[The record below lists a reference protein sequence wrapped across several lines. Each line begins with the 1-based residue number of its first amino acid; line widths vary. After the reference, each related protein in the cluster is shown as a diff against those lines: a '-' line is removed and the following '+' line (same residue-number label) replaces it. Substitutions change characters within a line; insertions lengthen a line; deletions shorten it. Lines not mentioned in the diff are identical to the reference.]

1 MSHLGV
7 LSHSFVLSLCGMSI
21 EPIEFLTECV
31 PTISAKE
38 WGADS
43 IGPKVGG
50 ALFRWQGALG
60 DLDALAQ
67 RFWPVHLAL
76 HLQLTVIANETVKDK
91 LCRQNFLRRRNCEN
105 FKMGKQFQDPL
116 CLAGLENLRDIFEK
130 KSAISCGFHR
140 VRSEF
145 LGGLLLQLR
154 HRSQRGS
161 HQVSRKPHRLL
172 MAWSWRFWT
181 VTLCGKVYMFLAS
194 ISHMLLADL

>member
-1 MSHLGV
+1 MSHLGA

-50 ALFRWQGALG
+50 ALFRWQGALD

-76 HLQLTVIANETVKDK
+76 HLQLTVMANETVKDK
-91 LCRQNFLRRRNCEN
+91 LCRQSFLRRRNFEN
-105 FKMGKQFQDPL
+105 FKMWKQCQDPL

-130 KSAISCGFHR
+130 KISDFLWISPSSLGIFGR
-140 VRSEF
+140 PSFATPAPKPTRQPSSFSETSQAPY
-145 LGGLLLQLR
+145 GLILEIL
-154 HRSQRGS
+154 SS
-161 HQVSRKPHRLL
+161 HFVWQSLHVL
-172 MAWSWRFWT
+172 
-181 VTLCGKVYMFLAS
+181 S
-194 ISHMLLADL
+194 IY